1 MARIRTIK
9 PEFPQSES
17 MGNISRDARLTFI
30 LLWTLVDDSGRARGN
45 SRLLANLLFPYDEDA
60 ATHIEEWLRELENEG
75 CIVRYTVAGKNYLQV
90 LNWRSHQRIDK
101 PTKSKFP
108 SFEEK
113 DDDSSETRE
122 DSTNPRED
130 STNPRESS
138 CEDLRI
144 KGSEDQGSKDQGSTL
159 SSTSLPLSAFAD
171 AWNEKARTLKEE
183 GYSYSEVAKL
193 TDARKKKLRAR
204 LKDPQFVDTF
214 MKGVQM
220 LPIKQWADWVPDFDW
235 MIANDSNAI
244 SLVEG
249 KYHKKT
255 YTQGDRNASIIDE
268 WEPGE
273 LTKEIF
279 GDGQDKDTP
288 AIDADSVRRIPAR
301 TDA

>member
-1 MARIRTIK
+1 MPRIRTIK
-9 PEFPQSES
+9 PEFCTSEQVGECS
-17 MGNISRDARLTFI
+17 TTARLLFVEMWCFCDDAGRHARSPLRLKAECFPFDAFSKDDMEGFI
-30 LLWTLVDDSGRARGN
+30 QELLKSKLLVEYEFEG
-45 SRLLANLLFPYDEDA
+45 
-60 ATHIEEWLRELENEG
+60 EW
-75 CIVRYTVAGKNYLQV
+75 YLQV
-90 LNWRSHQRIDK
+90 SGWKHQKIDK
-101 PTKSKFP
+101 KTFKFP
-108 SFEEK
+108 PFI
-113 DDDSSETRE
+113 DG
-122 DSTNPRED
+122 NPAKGPADIR
-130 STNPRESS
+130 PLLPESS
-138 CEDLRI
+138 TTTSREVVE
-144 KGSEDQGSKDQGSTL
+144 GSPPEGSLEESTGEESTGEESTSL
-159 SSTSLPLSAFAD
+159 SSTLVD
-171 AWNEKARTLKEE
+171 AWNEKARSLKSE

-193 TDARKKKLRAR
+193 TDARKKKLRSR
-204 LKDPQFVDTF
+204 LKDPDFADAF
-214 MKGVQM
+214 LKGVQM

-235 MIANDSNAI
+235 MIANDSNVV